1 MKRNR
6 ASARMAADCVG
17 LCAGFAELVGW
28 LLIGGMKAA
37 AWLVVTLL
45 PVIFRGLWAVL
56 SGIGR
61 GVAWVIRENREEGRR
76 LDAERRERWAE
87 RHGLT
92 EEEEDAEPEEEEALL
107 PEPEAETPEEEA
119 PVLPPFGFK
128 FEGFQVEAPKEEAP
142 VEEVVEDSIRELED
156 PEPDDEAY
164 ALLPGGSPERA
175 VVILRKRLAA
185 LYTRKEKVEFVNGA
199 DPKTWAKYQQTKA
212 WRGLLWDI
220 EYAETQLELIERAVS
235 A

>member
-1 MKRNR
+1 MKRR
-6 ASARMAADCVG
+6 KASARMAADCVG

-37 AWLVVTLL
+37 AWLTVA
-45 PVIFRGLWAVL
+45 IFRGLLAIL

-61 GVAWVIRENREEGRR
+61 GVAWVIRENREEGRQ

-92 EEEEDAEPEEEEALL
+92 EEEEEPEEEEALL

-142 VEEVVEDSIRELED
+142 VEEVAEDSIRELED
-156 PEPDDEAY
+156 PGTEDDEAFC
-164 ALLPGGSPERA
+164 LLPGGSPERA
-175 VVILRKRLAA
+175 VVILRKRLAV
-185 LYTRKEKVEFVNGA
+185 LYTRKEKVEYVNGA

>member
-142 VEEVVEDSIRELED
+142 VEEVVEDSIRELEN

>member
-6 ASARMAADCVG
+6 SCARMAADCVG
-17 LCAGFAELVGW
+17 LCAGFAEMVGW

-37 AWLVVTLL
+37 AWLVVA
-45 PVIFRGLWAVL
+45 IFRGLWAVL

-92 EEEEDAEPEEEEALL
+92 EEEEEPEEEEAFL
-107 PEPEAETPEEEA
+107 PEPKEETTEEEA

-156 PEPDDEAY
+156 QEADDEAF

-199 DPKTWAKYQQTKA
+199 DPKTWERYQQTKA